1 VTEVPLPSKAPGSAL
16 SGAEASLVPVSRELD
31 AVGARVRTGQLRL
44 DREAAQ
50 RLLDEL
56 SAVRSRVETL
66 ITQASADGI
75 DRSLRFGDNI
85 VAHVM
90 GDRLRGA
97 ASGGTDAAIPVLE
110 RFLAQ
115 LEKVSDIVSRAA
127 GLVTDE
133 DEEAAGRLDSIGR
146 QTSGRRS

>member
-1 VTEVPLPSKAPGSAL
+1 
-16 SGAEASLVPVSRELD
+16 
-31 AVGARVRTGQLRL
+31 
-44 DREAAQ
+44 
-50 RLLDEL
+50 
-56 SAVRSRVETL
+56 
-66 ITQASADGI
+66 
-75 DRSLRFGDNI
+75 
-85 VAHVM
+85 HVM